1 LEKKEI
7 FDEDIIAIINDEM
20 INDKK
25 MYELISLQLNDCSN
39 GLASAAASVK
49 FEDKILT
56 DAAVG
61 EGTID
66 AVFKVI
72 DRITGYSGEL
82 ISYKVDSVTE
92 GKDALAKV
100 MVKVIFDK
108 TKPAILGH
116 GLNIDTMT
124 ASARAVSYTHLTLPT
139 IA

>member
-1 LEKKEI
+1 LGYFSPE
-7 FDEDIIAIINDEM
+7 DE
-20 INDKK
+20 
-25 MYELISLQLNDCSN
+25 
-39 GLASAAASVK
+39 
-49 FEDKILT
+49 ILT
-56 DAAVG
+56 DAAIG

-100 MVKVIFDK
+100 TVKVIFDES
-108 TKPAILGH
+108 KPAILGH

-124 ASARAVSYTHLTLPT
+124 ASARAYLNALNSLH
-139 IA
+139 